1 MKSCLKILNKNKKFI
16 NILEHVSNELGSEYL
31 KIIKEQTP
39 SIIKKVI
46 K

>member
-1 MKSCLKILNKNKKFI
+1 MKNYLKILNKIIFI
-16 NILEHVSNELGSEYL
+16 HILEHVSKEIGYEYL

-39 SIIKKVI
+39 SIIKKLI